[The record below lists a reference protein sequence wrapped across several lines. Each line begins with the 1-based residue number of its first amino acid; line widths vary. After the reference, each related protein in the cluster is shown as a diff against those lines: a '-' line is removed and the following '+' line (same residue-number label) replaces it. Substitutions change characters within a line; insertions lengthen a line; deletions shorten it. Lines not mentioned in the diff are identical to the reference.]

1 MNPYIAVGLN
11 PVKLRKWIIESKYIS
26 VAHKQHNI
34 IAAVCEYYKVEY
46 YDLTTKSRKREF
58 TEPRMIIIW
67 LLRKYTNLS
76 LKTIGAMFGNR
87 DHSTMIYSTE
97 AIKNLIDT
105 DFKFLQKVRRIERT
119 I

>member
-26 VAHKQHNI
+26 VAHKQYNI
-34 IAAVCEYYKVEY
+34 ISAVCGYYKVEY
-46 YDLTTKSRKREF
+46 YDLTTKSRKRKF
-58 TEPRMIIIW
+58 VEPRMIIIW

-87 DHSTMIYSTE
+87 DHSTMIYSAE

-105 DFKFLQKVRRIERT
+105 DYRFLQKVRQIERT

>member
-1 MNPYIAVGLN
+1 MSPYIAVGLN

-26 VAHKQHNI
+26 VAHKQYNI
-34 IAAVCEYYKVEY
+34 ISAVCGYYKVEY
-46 YDLTTKSRKREF
+46 YDLTTKSRKRKF
-58 TEPRMIIIW
+58 VEPRMIIIW

-87 DHSTMIYSTE
+87 DHSTMIHSAE

-105 DFKFLQKVRRIERT
+105 DYRFLQKVRRIERT

>member
-26 VAHKQHNI
+26 VAHKQYNI
-34 IAAVCEYYKVEY
+34 ISAVCGYYKVEY
-46 YDLTTKSRKREF
+46 YNLTTKSRKREF
-58 TEPRMIIIW
+58 VEPRMIIIW

-87 DHSTMIYSTE
+87 DHSTMIYSAE

-105 DFKFLQKVRRIERT
+105 DYRFLQKVRQIERT

>member
-34 IAAVCEYYKVEY
+34 ISAVCEYYKVEY

-87 DHSTMIYSTE
+87 DHSTIIYAAET
-97 AIKNLIDT
+97 IRDLIDT
-105 DFKFLQKVRRIERT
+105 DFKFSQKVGQIERT